1 VPSSCVALGQN
12 HPLARLGESLRG
24 RPRYGLSRRRVEEGN
39 DGSRVREL
47 HQDHRKKLKN
57 AHTARG
63 ACSQDGCSNNGP
75 PTNHIPRRASLDQG
89 RISRPCPALTVEMRD
104 ASGFY
109 VVTLGGLHHA
119 SAMAGTVNCSVCSAG
134 RGNRTR
140 ATIERCRGGIPSEAV
155 LRHWLWPAQR
165 EIWRQ

>member
-1 VPSSCVALGQN
+1 MPSSCVALGQN

-63 ACSQDGCSNNGP
+63 ACSRDGCSNNGP

-89 RISRPCPALTVEMRD
+89 RISRPCPALTVEMRCFWLLSSH
-104 ASGFY
+104 SGRPPPCLRY
-109 VVTLGGLHHA
+109 GGDGKLFRLF
-119 SAMAGTVNCSVCSAG
+119 S
-134 RGNRTR
+134 
-140 ATIERCRGGIPSEAV
+140 
-155 LRHWLWPAQR
+155 WPR
-165 EIWRQ
+165 ESHSCDN